1 VSPRLRRLS
10 GQDVISILAKF
21 GFDVHSQRGSHVK
34 LRRLGPAGEKQTLTI
49 PVHHELDIGTLR
61 AIIRQA
67 ARYISEDELRSH
79 FYSG

>member
-10 GQDVISILAKF
+10 GQDVISILAEF
-21 GFDVHSQRGSHVK
+21 GFNVHSQRGSHVK
-34 LRRLGPAGEKQTLTI
+34 LRRFGPAGEKQTLTI
-49 PVHHELDIGTLR
+49 PVHRELDIGTLR